1 MDKIL
6 VAYDGTEPADRA
18 LATAIDLAKA
28 FDATIGVVSV
38 VPVHPGRS
46 PIDPWDDPAVHAEQ
60 LKRADIILR
69 AAGVEATLHKPGG
82 DPARVIEQEAEAGGY
97 DTIVIG
103 SRGQNAVERV
113 LQGSVSEHVATHS
126 AATVVITR

>member
-1 MDKIL
+1 MKKIL
-6 VAYDGTEPADRA
+6 VAYDGSEPADRA
-18 LATAIDLAKA
+18 LTTAIDLAKA
-28 FDATIGVVSV
+28 FGASVGVVSV

-60 LKRADIILR
+60 LKRAGTILR
-69 AAGVEATLHKPGG
+69 AAGVEANLHQPGG
-82 DPARVIEQEAEAGGY
+82 DPAKVIEREARDGGY

-126 AATVVITR
+126 QATVVITR